1 MGLEKVIHRMATD
14 VSFAKDMQM
23 DPEATLKDANVSL
36 GSDEFAA
43 LKSVLGKMRAL
54 DLSILG
60 SAQLADWYRSQLAD
74 WYRGQL
80 ADWYLK

>member
-14 VSFAKDMQM
+14 VSFARDMQM
-23 DPEATLKDANVSL
+23 NPEAALKDAKVKLN
-36 GSDEFAA
+36 SDELAA
-43 LKSVLGKMRAL
+43 LKSVLGKLGSL

-74 WYRGQL
+74 WYRGQV
-80 ADWYLK
+80 ADWYRK

>member
-14 VSFAKDMQM
+14 VSFAKGMQK
-23 DPEATLKDANVSL
+23 DPEAALKEANVKL
-36 GSDEFAA
+36 NSDEFAA
-43 LKSVLGKMRAL
+43 LKSVLGKIGSI

-60 SAQLADWYRSQLAD
+60 SAQLADWYRGQLAD
-74 WYRGQL
+74 WYRGQV